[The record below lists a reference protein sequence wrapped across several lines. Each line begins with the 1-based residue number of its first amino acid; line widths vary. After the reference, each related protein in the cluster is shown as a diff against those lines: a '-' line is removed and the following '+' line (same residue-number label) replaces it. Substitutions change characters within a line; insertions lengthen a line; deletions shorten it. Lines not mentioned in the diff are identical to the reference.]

1 MDHHELES
9 IIEKNIKKHLE
20 NFEIET
26 SQKFHKKIE
35 DQNKLI
41 SKLTKKNEI
50 LEKKLDFS
58 LSYLKKTIKNLNIEL

>member
-20 NFEIET
+20 NFEVET
-26 SQKFHKKIE
+26 SQKFRNKIE